1 MRWSIL
7 RPLLAKELHRHLA
20 NRAGLSLVLLLLV
33 AALLLSLFRGRGGDA
48 SILTPPV
55 RGCYVDY
62 ADDSPLVEHL
72 RTSVPAGRE
81 TEITFR
87 PLGSVPTD
95 ARGALLYP
103 AGSAAIQLRPPA
115 VIGGPP
121 RVWFWHP
128 GGDRGSLAPYEAWF
142 WKSVYHHAL
151 QRPTTVPIEEEAFS
165 LTGGLDP
172 GSGLA
177 TALVLFGMFF
187 VCVYLLPS
195 MTCEEHER
203 GLLLAQALS
212 PATTAELLAARF
224 LFYPAVGMALAA
236 LLAGVQ
242 TPGVLLNG
250 FFWLALLVCAFG
262 AMGVGLTIASL
273 ARSQRAAS
281 LAAMSY
287 LMSVTLLLSICQQN
301 GIPFLSWLAL
311 EYHGPR
317 MLHAV
322 LAGQLTASH
331 WLHLLAATLLGA
343 AWTSLA
349 AVLFRRRGWQ

>member
-7 RPLLAKELHRHLA
+7 RPLVAKELHRHLA
-20 NRAGLSLVLLLLV
+20 NRAGLSLVLLLIV

-48 SILTPPV
+48 SALRPPV
-55 RGCYVDY
+55 QVCYVDY
-62 ADDSPLVEHL
+62 ADDSPLVAHL
-72 RTSVPAGRE
+72 RASVPADLAAA
-81 TEITFR
+81 ITFR
-87 PLGSVPTD
+87 PLGEVPTD
-95 ARGALLYP
+95 ACGALLYP
-103 AGSAAIQLRPPA
+103 TGSAAIQLRPPT
-115 VIGGPP
+115 VPGGPP
-121 RVWFWHP
+121 CVWFWHP
-128 GGDRGSLAPYEAWF
+128 GGDRAGLAPYEAWF
-142 WKSVYHHAL
+142 WKAAYHHAL
-151 QRPTTVPIEEEAFS
+151 VRPTAVPMEDQAFS

-177 TALVLFGMFF
+177 TALVLFGLFF

-203 GLLLAQALS
+203 GVLLAQALS

-224 LFYPAVGMALAA
+224 LFYPALGVALAA

-242 TPGVLLNG
+242 SPRVLVNG
-250 FFWLALLVCAFG
+250 LFWLALVVCAFG

-287 LMSVTLLLSICQQN
+287 LLSVTLLLSICQQN
-301 GIPFLSWLAL
+301 GIPVLPWLAL

-343 AWTSLA
+343 AWTGLA
-349 AVLFRRRGWQ
+349 AVLFRRHGWQ